1 MAVIVKLCKQKK
13 GSQYGGN
20 LDKTSIQDISLCS
33 ESANSSYVLTV
44 SIIDKLGDYSED
56 EGTQTGTARVS
67 PQGSIEEVLQYPKA
81 VLPQPEPMAKQEPLP
96 APRLEPDLEPEPAI
110 EPEPEP
116 EPEPIEIPP
125 PADE

>member
-1 MAVIVKLCKQKK
+1 MGEGILVFVLWYIFIA
-13 GSQYGGN
+13 Y
-20 LDKTSIQDISLCS
+20 
-33 ESANSSYVLTV
+33 SYA
-44 SIIDKLGDYSED
+44 KGDYSED

-96 APRLEPDLEPEPAI
+96 APLPEPDLEPEPAI

-116 EPEPIEIPP
+116 APEPIEIPP